1 LLFTTFGS
9 LIQAVGIGLILASL
23 LFMKKASDLGEEGIQ
38 VGSLAGF
45 DGEKPWKDEEK
56 FYEKYKDKVIIKHLY
71 GPLFFGFTSHFKDQL
86 QEISDVDAL
95 IIRFDEV
102 PYMDQSGLYAL
113 EDALQELQKKEI
125 KVLFTGLK
133 DQPLDL
139 MASIDIIPDVIPE
152 EQLFTNINES
162 FEWLRTHLK
171 NFE

>member
-1 LLFTTFGS
+1 
-9 LIQAVGIGLILASL
+9 
-23 LFMKKASDLGEEGIQ
+23 
-38 VGSLAGF
+38 
-45 DGEKPWKDEEK
+45 
-56 FYEKYKDKVIIKHLY
+56 
-71 GPLFFGFTSHFKDQL
+71 
-86 QEISDVDAL
+86 
-95 IIRFDEV
+95 
-102 PYMDQSGLYAL
+102 MDQSGLYAL